1 MMKHHAGMLAGAALL
16 ALSAGPA
23 LGSCADEIAALSA
36 KASGGGTDAAA
47 HGGGIS
53 KDGSV
58 APLQDSGAAAGASAG
73 GSTGGRVAK
82 DGTTMPLSGTG
93 DGPSPTTAMSDQ
105 DTQAQQQGGQT
116 AAATAQGSAGELMA
130 ALDQARAAE
139 QAGDETGCMK
149 AIEKFR

>member
-1 MMKHHAGMLAGAALL
+1 MKHHAGVLAGVALL
-16 ALSAGPA
+16 ALSTGQA

-36 KASGGGTDAAA
+36 QASGGGTGTAA
-47 HGGGIS
+47 HGGVS
-53 KDGSV
+53 KDGSL
-58 APLQDSGAAAGASAG
+58 APLQDSGAAAGTSAG

-82 DGTTMPLSGTG
+82 DGSTMPLSGNG

-105 DTQAQQQGGQT
+105 DAQAQQQGGQT
-116 AAATAQGSAGELMA
+116 AAATAQDSAGELTA

-139 QAGDETGCMK
+139 KAGDETGCMK